1 MTFTITTIAAFVG
14 ILNEATK
21 AIARS
26 FGKNVNRY
34 IPICSIV
41 YGIILGVC
49 GYFLPDVQ
57 MGNNV
62 VEAIAIGISA
72 GLSST
77 GVHQAFHQLAKPAED
92 ADPKADD
99 EQIEAILAEDD
110 DYDDSDCLPEVEFD
124 GDEADGADFE
134 VVPIPDE
141 EEELT
146 PAIQIP
152 EDDE

>member
-1 MTFTITTIAAFVG
+1 MEFSIVTIAAFVG

-34 IPICSIV
+34 IPICSVI

-49 GYFLPDVQ
+49 GYFMSDVK
-57 MGNNV
+57 MGNNLI
-62 VEAIAIGISA
+62 EAIIIGVSA

-77 GVHQAFHQLAKPAED
+77 GVHQAFHQLAKPAEE
-92 ADPKADD
+92 ADPQVDEEVLEEILNEDGYDDD
-99 EQIEAILAEDD
+99 EEYDD
-110 DYDDSDCLPEVEFD
+110 DDPE
-124 GDEADGADFE
+124 
-134 VVPIPDE
+134 PSYDE
-141 EEELT
+141 EDATADEDEPNLEII
-146 PAIQIP
+146 PIP

>member
-21 AIARS
+21 AFARS

-57 MGNNV
+57 MGNNI

-92 ADPKADD
+92 ADPKVDD

-110 DYDDSDCLPEVEFD
+110 DYDDSNELPEVEFD
-124 GDEADGADFE
+124 DDDGEDVDIDENGEID
-134 VVPIPDE
+134 
-141 EEELT
+141 
-146 PAIQIP
+146 
-152 EDDE
+152 

>member
-21 AIARS
+21 AFARS

-57 MGNNV
+57 MGNNI

-92 ADPKADD
+92 ADPEADD
-99 EQIEAILAEDD
+99 EDVLMEDD
-110 DYDDSDCLPEVEFD
+110 NYDDNNCLPDVEFD
-124 GDEADGADFE
+124 DDEADGADFE
-134 VVPIPDE
+134 SVP
-141 EEELT
+141 
-146 PAIQIP
+146 IP